1 MTIVDEEQFANQSI
15 KLLQS
20 IADNIGREEF
30 GTDDV
35 ISYGHGRGQQFGHQ
49 HLEYLI
55 DHQYIE
61 IKGPGVYVIT
71 DSAFAHLS

>member
-30 GTDDV
+30 CTDDV
-35 ISYGHGRGQQFGHQ
+35 ISFGYGRGQQFGHQ
-49 HLEYLI
+49 HLKYLI

-61 IKGPGVYVIT
+61 IRKTGVYAIT